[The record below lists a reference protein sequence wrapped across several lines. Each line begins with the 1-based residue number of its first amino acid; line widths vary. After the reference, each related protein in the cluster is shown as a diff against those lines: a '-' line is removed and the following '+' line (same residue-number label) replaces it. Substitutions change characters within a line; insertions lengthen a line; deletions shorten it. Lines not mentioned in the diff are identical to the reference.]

1 MYIVHK
7 EVGEWRKS
15 DKLREM
21 TRNGGL
27 LKKSIALDQ
36 AVTEKK
42 KEKVH
47 YPIRKKEKMNNQ
59 YNDKKG
65 KTCL

>member
-42 KEKVH
+42 KEKS
-47 YPIRKKEKMNNQ
+47 PLPNKEKNE
-59 YNDKKG
+59 
-65 KTCL
+65 

>member
-1 MYIVHK
+1 MYIAHK

-47 YPIRKKEKMNNQ
+47 YPIRKKEKNE
-59 YNDKKG
+59 
-65 KTCL
+65 

>member
-1 MYIVHK
+1 MWKCTK
-7 EVGEWRKS
+7 EVGKRKKS

-42 KEKVH
+42 MEKSPLPNKEK
-47 YPIRKKEKMNNQ
+47 N
-59 YNDKKG
+59 
-65 KTCL
+65 